1 MKNYRPRHL
10 KKRDRKKNE
19 PFNAKKNR
27 FGFCIMDFFTFAVLN
42 TGMERATET
51 AAMTKEAAMERAALK
66 WGRSGCM
73 MQRKRSRAEKKED
86 QSGGNSHLF

>member
-1 MKNYRPRHL
+1 M
-10 KKRDRKKNE
+10 
-19 PFNAKKNR
+19 A
-27 FGFCIMDFFTFAVLN
+27 FTFAVLK

-73 MQRKRSRAEKKED
+73 MQRKRSRAEKKD
-86 QSGGNSHLF
+86 QSGGNSQLF